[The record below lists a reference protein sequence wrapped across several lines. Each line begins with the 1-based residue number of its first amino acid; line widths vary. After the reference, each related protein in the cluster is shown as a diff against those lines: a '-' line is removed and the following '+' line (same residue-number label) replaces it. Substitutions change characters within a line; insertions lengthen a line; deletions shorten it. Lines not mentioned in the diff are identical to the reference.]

1 MAIDAPHAG
10 ASVLLLMELAIFP
23 PGISGT
29 QVYDALCWTQ
39 VQAIVLKHSMILRT
53 RFAPSPTGYLHLG
66 HAYSALTA
74 FKTARAKGGEFVL
87 RIEDIDHTRCRP
99 LFEAAI
105 YDDLAWL
112 GLTWPKPVLRQS
124 EHVDDYKAALE
135 RLIALGVVYADHR
148 TRKEQ
153 VEASLS
159 APQDGALP
167 GPGAGQASAAWRL
180 SIDAAR
186 TYLGSR
192 YDNLHFDE
200 LSHQPGTHN
209 ARPGINGDIVLG
221 RKDIGIAYH
230 LAVVVDDARQ
240 GITDVVR
247 GHDLFDATHTQVL
260 LQALLDLPTPA
271 YHHHALLLDD
281 EGRRLAKRKGSKSL
295 RDYRHEGL
303 SPADVTAL
311 LDRTPKT

>member
-1 MAIDAPHAG
+1 M
-10 ASVLLLMELAIFP
+10 L
-23 PGISGT
+23 PGMT
-29 QVYDALCWTQ
+29 
-39 VQAIVLKHSMILRT
+39 LRT

-66 HAYSALTA
+66 HAFSALTA
-74 FKTARAKGGEFVL
+74 YETAKAAGGQFLL

-99 LFEAAI
+99 QFEAAI
-105 YDDLAWL
+105 YDDLTWL
-112 GLTWPKPVLRQS
+112 GLMWPEPVLRQS
-124 EHVDDYKAALE
+124 EHTSDYKAALE
-135 RLIALGVVYADHR
+135 QLMALGVVYADHR

-159 APQDGALP
+159 APQAGDLTEPAV
-167 GPGAGQASAAWRL
+167 GQASAAWRL

-186 TYLGSR
+186 TYLGGR
-192 YDNLHFDE
+192 YDDLHFAE
-200 LSHQPGTHN
+200 RSHQPGMHK
-209 ARPGINGDIVLG
+209 ARPEINGDIVLG

-271 YHHHALLLDD
+271 YRHHALLLDG

-295 RDYRHEGL
+295 RDYRQEGL
-303 SPADVTAL
+303 SPSEIRARL
-311 LDRTPKT
+311 NRTPKA